1 MYTWVGYPYP
11 TGVLYS
17 VHQSRTLQC
26 LRARHTKVWC
36 HKKNRHPFSEAALEV
51 ISWSQPSH
59 TVWICSKNAYTIKY
73 KLVKKEIKCSED
85 FKILNEIFR
94 ETTRKLEKHEL
105 IRVVS
110 RSISCSISKFP
121 AHLIFFKLC
130 IHVRVY
136 CFRHGFALEFAAE
149 QYLSKQKLV
158 CSMRYN
164 NFNFY
169 AFCTEYLKNIYFL
182 DLTQQITISKV
193 VFFHPWMKS
202 DTEFVTAH
210 FDCWLLVK
218 IK

>member
-1 MYTWVGYPYP
+1 MLGTK
-11 TGVLYS
+11 T
-17 VHQSRTLQC
+17 HQRLMPQ
-26 LRARHTKVWC
+26 
-36 HKKNRHPFSEAALEV
+36 KNRHPFSEAALEV

-110 RSISCSISKFP
+110 RSISCGISKFP
-121 AHLIFFKLC
+121 AHLMFFNLC

-158 CSMRYN
+158 CTMRWWQFQFLCILYRVFEKYLFFRPN
-164 NFNFY
+164 ATNHNLKSCVFSPLNEIRY
-169 AFCTEYLKNIYFL
+169 RVRYCTLWL
-182 DLTQQITISKV
+182 LTIS
-193 VFFHPWMKS
+193 
-202 DTEFVTAH
+202 
-210 FDCWLLVK
+210 
-218 IK
+218 